1 MMNDFVALPANW
13 ESPSVSLGPVLFL
26 DKNKLVQ
33 VTESLVVHE
42 YSGQGAMPYR
52 SRDDIS
58 PLALATMFSTCS

>member
-1 MMNDFVALPANW
+1 MMSDFAAMPANW

-33 VTESLVVHE
+33 VTEHLIVHE
-42 YSGQGAMPYR
+42 YSGMGAMPYR
-52 SRDDIS
+52 SRDDIG